1 MKISELTTERAA
13 DVLCE
18 VSIYALNILSD
29 KELLAS
35 LRMQLEGTDGDRTKA
50 ELIAIASEKIAEL
63 IPLLL
68 KKHKDD
74 VFGIVAAVNGLTLEQ
89 VRKQKIIAT
98 ANAVKE
104 MAQDKDLIDFF
115 RSCVST
121 EKA

>member
-50 ELIAIASEKIAEL
+50 EMIAIASEKVAEL

-89 VRKQKIIAT
+89 VRQQKIIKTMT
-98 ANAVKE
+98 AIKE

-115 RSCVST
+115 RSCVSP

>member
-35 LRMQLEGTDGDRTKA
+35 LRMQLDGADGDRTKA

-115 RSCVST
+115 KSCVST

>member
-35 LRMQLEGTDGDRTKA
+35 LRMQLEGTDGDSTKA
-50 ELIAIASEKIAEL
+50 EMIAIASEKVAEL

-89 VRKQKIIAT
+89 VRQQKIIKTMT
-98 ANAVKE
+98 AIKE

-115 RSCVST
+115 RSCVSP

>member
-50 ELIAIASEKIAEL
+50 EMIAVASEKVAEL
-63 IPLLL
+63 VPLLL

-74 VFGIVAAVNGLTLEQ
+74 VLGIVAAVNGLTLEQ
-89 VRKQKIIAT
+89 VRQQKIIKTMT
-98 ANAVKE
+98 AIKE
-104 MAQDKDLIDFF
+104 MAKDKDLIDFF
-115 RSCVST
+115 KSCVST

>member
-29 KELLAS
+29 KELIAS

-50 ELIAIASEKIAEL
+50 EMIAIASEKVAEL

-74 VFGIVAAVNGLTLEQ
+74 VFGIVAAVNGMTLEQ
-89 VRKQKIIAT
+89 VRQQKIIKTMT
-98 ANAVKE
+98 AIKE

>member
-50 ELIAIASEKIAEL
+50 EMIAVASEKVAEL

-89 VRKQKIIAT
+89 VRQQKIIKTMT
-98 ANAVKE
+98 AIKE

-115 RSCVST
+115 KSCVST

>member
-50 ELIAIASEKIAEL
+50 EMIAIASEKVAEL

-74 VFGIVAAVNGLTLEQ
+74 VFGIVAAVNGMTLEQ
-89 VRKQKIIAT
+89 VRQQKIIKTMT
-98 ANAVKE
+98 AIKE

>member
-35 LRMQLEGTDGDRTKA
+35 LRMQLEGTDGDSTKA
-50 ELIAIASEKIAEL
+50 ELIAVASEKIAEL

-89 VRKQKIIAT
+89 VRQQKIIKTMT
-98 ANAVKE
+98 AIKE

-115 RSCVST
+115 RSCVSP

>member
-29 KELLAS
+29 KELLVS

-50 ELIAIASEKIAEL
+50 EMIAIASEKVAEL

-89 VRKQKIIAT
+89 VRQQKIIKTMT
-98 ANAVKE
+98 AIKE

-115 RSCVST
+115 KSCVST

>member
-50 ELIAIASEKIAEL
+50 EMIAIASEKVAEL

-89 VRKQKIIAT
+89 VRQQKIIKT
-98 ANAVKE
+98 MNAIKE

>member
-50 ELIAIASEKIAEL
+50 ELIAVASEKIAEL
-63 IPLLL
+63 VPLLL

-89 VRKQKIIAT
+89 VRQQKIIKTMT
-98 ANAVKE
+98 AIKE

-115 RSCVST
+115 R
-121 EKA
+121 

>member
-1 MKISELTTERAA
+1 MKISKLTTERAA

-50 ELIAIASEKIAEL
+50 EMIAIASEKVAEL
-63 IPLLL
+63 IPLIL

-74 VFGIVAAVNGLTLEQ
+74 VFGIVAAINGLTLEQ
-89 VRKQKIIAT
+89 VRKQKIIKTMT
-98 ANAVKE
+98 AIKE

-115 RSCVST
+115 RSCVSQ

>member
-50 ELIAIASEKIAEL
+50 ELIAIASEKVAEL
-63 IPLLL
+63 VPLLL

-89 VRKQKIIAT
+89 VRQQKIIKT
-98 ANAVKE
+98 MNAIKE

>member
-50 ELIAIASEKIAEL
+50 EMIAIASEKVAEL
-63 IPLLL
+63 VPLLL

-89 VRKQKIIAT
+89 VRQQKIIKTMT
-98 ANAVKE
+98 AIKE

>member
-1 MKISELTTERAA
+1 MKISELTTERAV

-50 ELIAIASEKIAEL
+50 EMIAIASEKVAEL

-89 VRKQKIIAT
+89 VRQQKIIKTMT
-98 ANAVKE
+98 AIKE

-115 RSCVST
+115 KSCVST

>member
-35 LRMQLEGTDGDRTKA
+35 LRMQLEGTDGDRTKT
-50 ELIAIASEKIAEL
+50 EMIAIASEKVAEL
-63 IPLLL
+63 VPLLL

-89 VRKQKIIAT
+89 VRQQKIIKTMT
-98 ANAVKE
+98 AIKE

-115 RSCVST
+115 KSCVST

>member
-50 ELIAIASEKIAEL
+50 EMIAIASEKVAEL

-115 RSCVST
+115 KSCVST

>member
-29 KELLAS
+29 KELISS

-50 ELIAIASEKIAEL
+50 EMIAIASEKVAEL
-63 IPLLL
+63 IPMLL

-89 VRKQKIIAT
+89 VRQQKIIKT
-98 ANAVKE
+98 MNAIKE
-104 MAQDKDLIDFF
+104 MAQDRDLIDFF
-115 RSCVST
+115 KSCVST

>member
-18 VSIYALNILSD
+18 VSIYALNVLSD

-63 IPLLL
+63 VPLLL

-89 VRKQKIIAT
+89 VRQQKIIKT
-98 ANAVKE
+98 MNAIKE

-115 RSCVST
+115 RSCVPT

>member
-29 KELLAS
+29 KELLAP

-104 MAQDKDLIDFF
+104 MAHDKDLIDFF
-115 RSCVST
+115 KSCVST

>member
-18 VSIYALNILSD
+18 VSIYALNVLSD

-35 LRMQLEGTDGDRTKA
+35 LRMQLEGTNGDRTKA
-50 ELIAIASEKIAEL
+50 EMIAIASEKVAEL
-63 IPLLL
+63 VPLLL

-89 VRKQKIIAT
+89 VRQQKIIKTMT
-98 ANAVKE
+98 AIKE

>member
-50 ELIAIASEKIAEL
+50 EMIAIASEKVAEL
-63 IPLLL
+63 VPLLL

-74 VFGIVAAVNGLTLEQ
+74 MFGIVAAVNGLTLEQ
-89 VRKQKIIAT
+89 VRQQKIIKT
-98 ANAVKE
+98 MNAIKE
-104 MAQDKDLIDFF
+104 MAQDNDLIDFF
-115 RSCVST
+115 KSCVST

>member
-29 KELLAS
+29 KELIAS

-98 ANAVKE
+98 ANAVRE

>member
-29 KELLAS
+29 KELIAS

-50 ELIAIASEKIAEL
+50 ELIAIASEKVAEL

-98 ANAVKE
+98 ANAVRE

-115 RSCVST
+115 KSCVST

>member
-35 LRMQLEGTDGDRTKA
+35 LRMQLEETDGDRTKA
-50 ELIAIASEKIAEL
+50 EMIAIASEKVAEL
-63 IPLLL
+63 IPLIL

-74 VFGIVAAVNGLTLEQ
+74 VFGIVAAVNGLTLKQ
-89 VRKQKIIAT
+89 VRQQKIIKTMT
-98 ANAVKE
+98 AIKE

-115 RSCVST
+115 RSCVSP

>member
-50 ELIAIASEKIAEL
+50 EMIAIASEKVAEL
-63 IPLLL
+63 VPLLL

-74 VFGIVAAVNGLTLEQ
+74 MFGIVAAVNGLTLEQ
-89 VRKQKIIAT
+89 VRQQKIIKT
-98 ANAVKE
+98 MNAIKE

-115 RSCVST
+115 KSCVST

>member
-50 ELIAIASEKIAEL
+50 ELIAIASEKVAEL

-89 VRKQKIIAT
+89 VRQQKIIKTMT
-98 ANAVKE
+98 AIKE

-115 RSCVST
+115 KSCVST

>member
-35 LRMQLEGTDGDRTKA
+35 LSMQLEGTDGDRTKA
-50 ELIAIASEKIAEL
+50 EMIAIASEKVAEL
-63 IPLLL
+63 VPLLL

-74 VFGIVAAVNGLTLEQ
+74 VFGIVAAVNGLTLER
-89 VRKQKIIAT
+89 VRKQKIIKTMT
-98 ANAVKE
+98 AIKE

>member
-1 MKISELTTERAA
+1 MKISELTTDRAA

-29 KELLAS
+29 KELLSS
-35 LRMQLEGTDGDRTKA
+35 LRMQLEGTDGDSTKA
-50 ELIAIASEKIAEL
+50 EMIAIASEKIAEL
-63 IPLLL
+63 VPLLL

-89 VRKQKIIAT
+89 VRQQKIIKT
-98 ANAVKE
+98 MNAIKE

-115 RSCVST
+115 KSCVST

>member
-35 LRMQLEGTDGDRTKA
+35 LRMQIDGKDGDSTKA
-50 ELIAIASEKIAEL
+50 ELIAVASEKIAEL

-89 VRKQKIIAT
+89 VRQQKIIKTMT
-98 ANAVKE
+98 AIKE

>member
-18 VSIYALNILSD
+18 VSIYALNVLSD
-29 KELLAS
+29 KELIAS

-50 ELIAIASEKIAEL
+50 EMIAIASEKVAEL

-89 VRKQKIIAT
+89 VRQQKIIKTMT
-98 ANAVKE
+98 AIKE

-115 RSCVST
+115 KSCVST

>member
-29 KELLAS
+29 KELIAS

-50 ELIAIASEKIAEL
+50 EMIAIASEKVAEL

-89 VRKQKIIAT
+89 VRQQKIIKTMT
-98 ANAVKE
+98 AIKE

-115 RSCVST
+115 KSCVST

>member
-35 LRMQLEGTDGDRTKA
+35 LRMQLEGTDGDSTKA
-50 ELIAIASEKIAEL
+50 ELIAVASEKIAEL
-63 IPLLL
+63 VPLLL

-89 VRKQKIIAT
+89 VRKQKIIKTMT
-98 ANAVKE
+98 AIKE

-115 RSCVST
+115 RSCVSP
-121 EKA
+121 EKV

>member
-50 ELIAIASEKIAEL
+50 EMIAIASEKVAEL

-68 KKHKDD
+68 KKHKDN

-89 VRKQKIIAT
+89 VRQQKIIKTMT
-98 ANAVKE
+98 AIKE

-115 RSCVST
+115 KSCVST

>member
-1 MKISELTTERAA
+1 MKISELTTERAS

-50 ELIAIASEKIAEL
+50 EMIAIASEKVAEL
-63 IPLLL
+63 VPLLL

-89 VRKQKIIAT
+89 VRQQKIIKT
-98 ANAVKE
+98 MNAIKE

-115 RSCVST
+115 KSCVST

>member
-29 KELLAS
+29 KELIAS

-50 ELIAIASEKIAEL
+50 EMIAIASEKVAEL
-63 IPLLL
+63 VPLLL

-89 VRKQKIIAT
+89 VRQQKIIKT
-98 ANAVKE
+98 MNAIKE

-115 RSCVST
+115 RSCVSP

>member
-50 ELIAIASEKIAEL
+50 EMIAIASEKIAEL
-63 IPLLL
+63 VPLLL

-89 VRKQKIIAT
+89 VRQQKIIKT
-98 ANAVKE
+98 MNAVKE

-115 RSCVST
+115 KSCVST

>member
-50 ELIAIASEKIAEL
+50 EMIAIASEKVAEL

-74 VFGIVAAVNGLTLEQ
+74 VFGIVAAVNGITLEQ
-89 VRKQKIIAT
+89 VRQQKIIKTMT
-98 ANAVKE
+98 AIKE

-115 RSCVST
+115 KSCVST

>member
-50 ELIAIASEKIAEL
+50 EMIAIASEKVAEL

-89 VRKQKIIAT
+89 VRQQKIIKT
-98 ANAVKE
+98 MTAVKE

-115 RSCVST
+115 KSCVST

>member
-1 MKISELTTERAA
+1 MKISELTTDRAA

-18 VSIYALNILSD
+18 ISIYALNILSD
-29 KELLAS
+29 KELLTA
-35 LRMQLEGTDGDRTKA
+35 LRTQIDGTSGDSTKA

-68 KKHKDD
+68 KKHKND

-89 VRKQKIIAT
+89 VRKQKIITT
-98 ANAVKE
+98 ANAIKE

-115 RSCVST
+115 KSCVST